1 MTTEEEL
8 EQTKRLLEDAKGRIK
23 AVEHASYEIKRD
35 ARKAQEQ
42 AEAIQAETQAALVTA
57 GDQLKISHAIGCGVF
72 GMATLCRAFMER
84 KVASVRMVHREMK
97 QVEQL
102 EQFVDATNKGDQ
114 NMLKAAADKAKQTIQ
129 AIKADGEANR
139 QKAWEYA
146 LAHGFKNFE
155 QVFDQLVKANNV

>member
-23 AVEHASYEIKRD
+23 AVEFASYEIKRD
-35 ARKAQEQ
+35 AKKAQEQ

-57 GDQLKISHAIGCGVF
+57 GDQLKISHAIGCGIF
-72 GMATLCRAFMER
+72 GMAELCRAFMAR
-84 KVASVRMVHREMK
+84 KTSSVRMVHREMK

-102 EQFVDATNKGDQ
+102 QAFVDATAKNDQ
-114 NMLKAAADKAKQTIQ
+114 ALLKAIADKAKQTIQ

-139 QKAWEYA
+139 QKVYEYA
-146 LAHGFKNFE
+146 LALGFKKFE
-155 QVFDQLVKANNV
+155 ETFDQLVKAE